1 MLSDVSKKFVVS
13 MLLMALLMV
22 AAFAANGS
30 EQTVSEKILL
40 KPEKILVSG
49 EYETEYIYDIAERT
63 WDGHGIAFYTNHQY
77 VTVKIDGETVYELTG
92 SDTIF
97 GHTTASVWNF
107 INVEPNAK
115 DLTISLKRVY
125 ESYDMGELE
134 VYGGYGREMYCS
146 LLNES
151 LFSML
156 VSGSI
161 ILIGCFLIVI
171 WWIVGRKTATSR
183 SLFYLGVLG
192 LIFGGWSF
200 GETTGATILIDER
213 VACSFTAF
221 ILLKL
226 MGPTFLLFT
235 HEYLNAKRALPW
247 KIYWRF
253 AVAECIIT
261 VLLQVFNI
269 RDFKETAIVTHISIG
284 FGVVYTVILAILE
297 LRKDANRRQ
306 ARVYLIGLLII
317 SVSVAMDMVHYYTG
331 GRDADSFG
339 RIGFLIFACVVSRQA
354 ANSTLNLMEKGRYAT
369 LYEKLAIVD
378 QLTGLYNRNAYEFD
392 LTKIP
397 DLKGVMVATF
407 DLNDLKTCNDT
418 KGHQQGDIYIMTAA
432 KMIEHIF
439 GAYGRC
445 YRIGGDEFC
454 CVIRKG
460 ENCPV
465 TELLEQLGGEQN
477 EYNEGITEKEFPIYI
492 ASGYALFDAAV
503 DNDIEQ
509 TRDRADVYM
518 YRNKRNIKN
527 EIRKLT

>member
-1 MLSDVSKKFVVS
+1 MLRDVSKKFVLS
-13 MLLMALLMV
+13 MLIMALLMV
-22 AAFAANGS
+22 AAFTTNNSGKG
-30 EQTVSEKILL
+30 ETERTLL
-40 KPEKILVSG
+40 KPDRVLVNS
-49 EYETEYIYDIAERT
+49 EYETEYIYDIDERT
-63 WDGHGIAFYTNHQY
+63 WDGYGIAFFTNHQY
-77 VTVKIDGETVYELTG
+77 VTVKVDGEIVEEVSG
-92 SDTIF
+92 SNSIF
-97 GHTTASVWNF
+97 GHTTGSVWSF
-107 INVEPNAK
+107 IHIPPEARGLSV
-115 DLTISLKRVY
+115 SLEQVY
-125 ESYDMGELE
+125 ESYAMDSLE
-134 VYGGYGREMYCS
+134 VYAGYDREIYCTI
-146 LLNES
+146 LEES

-156 VSGSI
+156 ISGSI

-171 WWIVGRKTATSR
+171 WWIVGRRTATSR

-200 GETTGATILIDER
+200 GETTGATILLEER
-213 VACSFTAF
+213 VACSFAAF
-221 ILLKL
+221 VLLKL

-253 AVAECIIT
+253 TVVECAVT
-261 VLLQVFNI
+261 LLLQTFNI
-269 RDFKETAIVTHISIG
+269 RDLKETVISTHISIG
-284 FGVVYTVILAILE
+284 FAVVYAVILAILE
-297 LRKDANRRQ
+297 WKKDKSRRQ
-306 ARVYLIGLLII
+306 AKVYVIGLLVICA
-317 SVSVAMDMVHYYTG
+317 SVAMDLLHYYAG
-331 GRDADSFG
+331 GSDADSFG

-354 ANSTLNLMEKGRYAT
+354 ANSTLNLMEKGRYAA

-397 DLKGVMVATF
+397 EMKGVMVATF

-460 ENCPV
+460 ETCPV
-465 TELLEQLGGEQN
+465 TELLEQLEEEQN
-477 EYNEGITEKEFPIYI
+477 EYNEGITEKEFPVYI
-492 ASGYALFDAAV
+492 ASGYALFDAAL
-503 DNDIEQ
+503 DGDIEEI
-509 TRDRADVYM
+509 RNRADVYM
-518 YRNKRNIKN
+518 YKNKRNIKK
-527 EIRKLT
+527 EIRRLT